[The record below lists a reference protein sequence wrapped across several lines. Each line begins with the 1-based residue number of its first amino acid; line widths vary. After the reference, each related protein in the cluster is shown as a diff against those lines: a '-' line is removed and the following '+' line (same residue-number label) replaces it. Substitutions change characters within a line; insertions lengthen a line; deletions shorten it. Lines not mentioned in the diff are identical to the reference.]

1 MSSLVQMISANVSRS
16 LRYRVISISFPC
28 FSRMGPAGAGP
39 SGTAA
44 AGPDHPC
51 HTEDELQSPG
61 GRCGKASRD
70 EQIGIALQHRYDE
83 IDDE

>member
-1 MSSLVQMISANVSRS
+1 
-16 LRYRVISISFPC
+16 
-28 FSRMGPAGAGP
+28 MGPAGAGP

-51 HTEDELQSPG
+51 HTEDELQNPG

-70 EQIGIALQHRYDE
+70 EQIGVALQHRYDE